1 MAFDLG
7 IIIPPVHIQD
17 NMQLGAGEY
26 VILLKGNEVARAELM
41 PNHCLAMNPGNADG
55 QVDGVAT
62 REPTYGLPA
71 VWIRENAKENALTKG
86 FTVVDV
92 ATVMTTHLSEVI
104 RRHAHELL
112 GRQEAQQMLDHL
124 KQSHPKAV
132 EELVPN
138 LLSLGV
144 VVKVLQNLLR
154 EQLPIR
160 DLLAILEILG
170 DWAPATKDSDLLTEH
185 VRHGMARTLT
195 KMHVGPDGRMAVITL
210 GPAVE
215 TALAE
220 ALQKG
225 DHGRVLALDPAAA
238 NRMMSSLGRMIERCT
253 AMNLQPLV
261 LCSAPVRLCFKRLAD
276 RFIPNLF
283 VLSYEEILNTVE
295 IRSIGSVEL
304 SDAD

>member
-1 MAFDLG
+1 
-7 IIIPPVHIQD
+7 
-17 NMQLGAGEY
+17 
-26 VILLKGNEVARAELM
+26 
-41 PNHCLAMNPGNADG
+41 
-55 QVDGVAT
+55 
-62 REPTYGLPA
+62 
-71 VWIRENAKENALTKG
+71 
-86 FTVVDV
+86 
-92 ATVMTTHLSEVI
+92 
-104 RRHAHELL
+104 
-112 GRQEAQQMLDHL
+112 
-124 KQSHPKAV
+124 
-132 EELVPN
+132 
-138 LLSLGV
+138 
-144 VVKVLQNLLR
+144 
-154 EQLPIR
+154 
-160 DLLAILEILG
+160 
-170 DWAPATKDSDLLTEH
+170 
-185 VRHGMARTLT
+185 LT

-210 GPAVE
+210 GHAVE

-220 ALQKG
+220 AMQKG